1 VAKNLAITSVVMP
14 DQFTSSV
21 VQVNGVSFNYNNL
34 KVLDGL
40 RNIMLA
46 CKNLVDVGFELSVTV
61 VFIVFI
67 SVLAAI
73 TLRGRA

>member
-1 VAKNLAITSVVMP
+1 MP
-14 DQFTSSV
+14 DQFASSV

-46 CKNLVDVGFELSVTV
+46 GKNLVDVGFELSVMV